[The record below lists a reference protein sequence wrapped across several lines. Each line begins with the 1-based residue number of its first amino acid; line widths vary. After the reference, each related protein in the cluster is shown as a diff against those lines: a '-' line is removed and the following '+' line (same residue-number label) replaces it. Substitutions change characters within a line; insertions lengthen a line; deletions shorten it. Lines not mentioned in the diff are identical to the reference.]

1 MHSLASATHTSSSD
15 ISSSIVSPID
25 VTSSL
30 TTSDTFYNPSLLGA
44 ANALQLSLPVVSD
57 ATSLTG
63 SVRNFSRISA
73 PAVTSTWLVPST
85 SGTSFQPLT
94 GSTYLYQH
102 SNTMLSGVTGQSY
115 MSTSASSCPSVFEQ
129 DTTGNNEKKSSE
141 LGDFTMT
148 LIDQG
153 SAVSSM
159 TMTSQYAKTA
169 DANAI
174 VPLYPSLSTN
184 LVQGTPS
191 QIPNQ
196 GHSLSLP
203 YQEGNQA
210 YYYDQNTLG
219 PLLSGELGPCL
230 QTYGSVSYTENR
242 TSAPQP
248 EIVMVLKEVQPT
260 NVLPSASTSGIYY
273 SVSAQPVTEANYQVM
288 EISLGMDTSLRL
300 HPQSQTFCLSEIPE
314 KPKSFCSITDEIIE
328 SNMLPEL
335 GDISAIPPVQSS
347 PNILALPP
355 APCQE
360 QTENKQLDET
370 QTKLSKTLDTF
381 QISTESQDA
390 PLLPLE
396 ISDISELQAY
406 VDSLGQEE
414 KPTCEND
421 NLEKN
426 SLSLEDQGTLE
437 KETECSNGLADI
449 ATLVEDI
456 YFPPILDS
464 FTDVDEP
471 EVSTTIQDKDMGIID
486 VTQMQEKSSITNSA
500 TDQIHKDTHEA
511 FETVSGTHHPNPECL
526 LKEEVLVCTV
536 PANDKASMNTAK
548 PSTRKTPKAASSRVS
563 KTKHH
568 GQEKAKRVRENN
580 AKKCEETKQSGNK
593 IKTEEKTSTP
603 KMKNNRS
610 HPELNQETFKRP
622 RSNLGMHMLESVQ
635 VFHALGKKNDKKTG
649 LSSSRALKNAS
660 STQDTKFTPARKS
673 WLHIPHEGK
682 SPKNIPVKKR
692 DRSESQYPSPS
703 QDELPPPGKV
713 KLVPL
718 PFPTP
723 EKPQARPV
731 SHRPQL
737 LASRKPTVPYPTG
750 PHSNTAQPTAVSLS
764 QPATANTNSIG
775 STKTS
780 QPIATNT
787 NTQGLANTPQ
797 SSVPQSAIA
806 RPKPYKTSS
815 VTFLQHKPVSTA
827 GNKLQSMPKP
837 QNQYLLQDFS
847 RQPIPWKKAYIPG
860 PVVSNPI
867 TKEQRAEREAM
878 KRQAQQERENAA
890 KYTAL
895 GKLQFF
901 VQREKDMEISRYY
914 GYAM

>member
-1 MHSLASATHTSSSD
+1 MRSLASATHTSSSV

-30 TTSDTFYNPSLLGA
+30 TTSDNFYNPSLLGA
-44 ANALQLSLPVVSD
+44 ANSLQLSLPVVSD
-57 ATSLTG
+57 ATSITG
-63 SVRNFSRISA
+63 SVRNFSRIST
-73 PAVTSTWLVPST
+73 PAVTSAWLAPST
-85 SGTSFQPLT
+85 AGTSFQPLT
-94 GSTYLYQH
+94 GSAYLYQH
-102 SNTMLSGVTGQSY
+102 SSTMLSGVTGQSY

-153 SAVSSM
+153 TAVSSM

-174 VPLYPSLSTN
+174 VPLYPSLSTS
-184 LVQGTPS
+184 LVQATPS

-196 GHSLSLP
+196 GHSLPLP

-210 YYYDQNTLG
+210 YFYDQNTLG
-219 PLLSGELGPCL
+219 PLLSGELGPYL
-230 QTYGSVSYTENR
+230 QSYGSMSYTESR
-242 TSAPQP
+242 ASAPQP

-260 NVLPSASTSGIYY
+260 DVLPPASTSGIYY

-300 HPQSQTFCLSEIPE
+300 HPQSQTFCLPEIPE
-314 KPKSFCSITDEIIE
+314 KPKSFCSINDKIIE
-328 SNMLPEL
+328 SNILPEL

-355 APCQE
+355 APSQE
-360 QTENKQLDET
+360 QTENNHLDET
-370 QTKLSKTLDTF
+370 QRKNLDAF
-381 QISTESQDA
+381 QISTESQDS

-396 ISDISELQAY
+396 IPDISELQAF
-406 VDSLGQEE
+406 VDTLGQEE

-421 NLEKN
+421 NLEKS

-437 KETECSNGLADI
+437 KETEFSNDLTDI
-449 ATLVEDI
+449 TTLVEDI
-456 YFPPILDS
+456 YFPQILNS
-464 FTDVDEP
+464 FTDIDQS
-471 EVSTTIQDKDMGIID
+471 EVSTTIQDKDKGIIN

-500 TDQIHKDTHEA
+500 TDQIQNKHEA
-511 FETVSGTHHPNPECL
+511 FEVVSGAQHPNPECL
-526 LKEEVLVCTV
+526 LEEEVIMSTI
-536 PANDKASMNTAK
+536 PPSDKASVNTAK
-548 PSTRKTPKAASSRVS
+548 HSTSKPPKAATSRVS
-563 KTKHH
+563 KTKRHS
-568 GQEKAKRVRENN
+568 QEKTKRIRENN
-580 AKKCEETKQSGNK
+580 SKCEETKQSGNK
-593 IKTEEKTSTP
+593 IKKEEKTSIP
-603 KMKNNRS
+603 KMKHNRS
-610 HPELNQETFKRP
+610 HPELNQENFKRP

-649 LSSSRALKNAS
+649 LSSSRSLKNVI
-660 STQDTKFTPARKS
+660 STQDTKFSPAMKS
-673 WLHIPHEGK
+673 WLDIPHEGK
-682 SPKNIPVKKR
+682 GSKNIQVKKR
-692 DRSESQYPSPS
+692 DRSESQCPSPT

-731 SHRPQL
+731 SHKPQS
-737 LASRKPTVPYPTG
+737 LASQRPTVPYPAR
-750 PHSNTAQPTAVSLS
+750 PHSNTAQPTTVSLS
-764 QPATANTNSIG
+764 QPATANTSFIG

-780 QPIATNT
+780 QPTATNT
-787 NTQGLANTPQ
+787 TTQGLTN
-797 SSVPQSAIA
+797 VPQPSVSQSAVSM
-806 RPKPYKTSS
+806 PKPYKTSS
-815 VTFLQHKPVSTA
+815 ATSLQHKPVPTA

-847 RQPIPWKKAYIPG
+847 CQPIPWKKAYIPG
-860 PVVSNPI
+860 PVVSSPI
-867 TKEQRAEREAM
+867 TKEQRPEREAM
-878 KRQAQQERENAA
+878 KKRAQQERENAA